1 MKKLSITLLL
11 SVFFIG
17 LCVAQENDKKFQTIP
32 SANLKTISGE
42 TVNSETFSNDGK
54 PYIISFWATYCKPC
68 IKELNAIA
76 EVYDDWQEEQGVK
89 IIAISIDDSRT
100 SRSVPVLISGKGWE
114 YEFYL
119 DENSDFKRAMNV
131 NNVPHTFIVNGNNE
145 IVWQHT
151 TYSEGAED
159 ELIELIE
166 KLNNGEDISGE

>member
-1 MKKLSITLLL
+1 MRKLFTIIVLIVFSISFT
-11 SVFFIG
+11 F
-17 LCVAQENDKKFQTIP
+17 AQENDKKFRKIP
-32 SANLKTISGE
+32 SVDIKTMDGKTIDTKTIS
-42 TVNSETFSNDGK
+42 NNGK

-76 EVYDDWQEEQGVK
+76 DVYEEWQEEHGVK

-100 SRSVPVLISGKGWE
+100 CRSVPVLINGKGWE

-119 DENSDFKRAMNV
+119 DENSDFKRALNV
-131 NNVPHTFIVNGNNE
+131 NNVPHTFIINGNNE

-151 TYSEGAED
+151 TYSEGAEE
-159 ELIELIE
+159 ELIELII

>member
-1 MKKLSITLLL
+1 MKKISITLLL
-11 SVFFIG
+11 SVFLFG
-17 LCVAQENDKKFQTIP
+17 LSVAQESDKKLQVIP
-32 SANLKTISGE
+32 SANVKTISGE
-42 TVNSETFSNDGK
+42 TVNSETFNNDGK

-76 EVYDDWQEEQGVK
+76 DVYAEWQEEHGVK

-100 SRSVPVLISGKGWE
+100 SRSVPVLINGKAWE

-131 NNVPHTFIVNGNNE
+131 NNVPHTFIINGNNE

-151 TYSEGAED
+151 TYSDGDEL
-159 ELIELIE
+159 ELIELIRR
-166 KLNNGEDISGE
+166 LNNGEDISGE

>member
-1 MKKLSITLLL
+1 MRKLFAIIVLIVLSISFT
-11 SVFFIG
+11 F
-17 LCVAQENDKKFQTIP
+17 AQENDKEFRKIP
-32 SANLKTISGE
+32 SVNLKTMDGKTIDTKTIS
-42 TVNSETFSNDGK
+42 NNGK

-76 EVYDDWQEEQGVK
+76 EVYEEWQEEHGVK
-89 IIAISIDDSRT
+89 IIAVSIDDSRT
-100 SRSVPVLISGKGWE
+100 CRSVPVLINGKGWE

-131 NNVPHTFIVNGNNE
+131 NNVPHTFIINGNNE

-151 TYSEGAED
+151 TYSEGAEE
-159 ELIELIE
+159 ELIELII